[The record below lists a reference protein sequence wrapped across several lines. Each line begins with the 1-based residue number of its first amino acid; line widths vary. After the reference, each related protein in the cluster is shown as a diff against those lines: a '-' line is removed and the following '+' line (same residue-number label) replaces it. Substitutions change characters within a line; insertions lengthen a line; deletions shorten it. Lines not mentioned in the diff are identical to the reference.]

1 MKTDL
6 TLHRVITDRKIPI
19 VDTWERPAD
28 WLPMPTSFSEEY
40 PEVAILYA
48 VFEGMP
54 ALTDFI
60 TYSSQAYQ
68 IDWGDGVVETKASGE
83 KSSHTYDFAALP
95 ESSRCSR
102 GYKQVIIRLT
112 SLNNTCSYEFNSAT
126 NQPYNHYFLEFL
138 VSSIDNSN
146 SSFRYIGATPA
157 RLLER
162 FVGGDVV
169 GSALYNT
176 LKGCTA
182 LESVSMGQFIGNTES
197 FFDGCYNLKFLS
209 FTGYTTGTSYD
220 SMFKDCSRL
229 EQAPPPPPAGDLNSL
244 YRNMSFKEFTGDIS
258 GNSGLR
264 SMFSGCSKLK
274 KVALI
279 GNLPAYIDL
288 LFYGCLALEDINDF
302 TLNAST
308 DSLASMFYNC
318 KLLKKIPFSTCPT
331 TVKDFNNFAD
341 GCESLLEIPALDASG
356 NTNTFGNFARNCY
369 KLSRCRM
376 TGINNTISFL
386 NAGLS
391 REAIVEIF
399 NNLAT
404 VSAKTITITG
414 TPGAAALT
422 QAERDIAL
430 NKGWTIT
437 G

>member
-1 MKTDL
+1 MKNDL
-6 TLHRVITDRKIPI
+6 TLHRVIADRKPPT
-19 VDTWERPAD
+19 VDTWQRPAD

-60 TYSSQAYQ
+60 SWSGQAYS

-83 KSSHTYDFAALP
+83 TSSHTYIFSALP

-112 SLNNTCSYEFNSAT
+112 SLTSNCTYYFNSAN

-138 VSSIDNSN
+138 VSGLTANEH
-146 SSFRYIGATPA
+146 FRHIGATPA
-157 RLLER
+157 KFLER
-162 FVGGDVV
+162 YSGGNVF
-169 GSALYNT
+169 GSELTTTFYNCPS
-176 LKGCTA
+176 LS
-182 LESVSMGQFIGNTES
+182 SVSMGNIIGNAES
-197 FFDGCYNLKFLS
+197 FFSNCSSLKYLS
-209 FTGYTTGTSYD
+209 FTGYQQASSYY
-220 SMFKDCSRL
+220 SLFRGCIKL
-229 EQAPPPPPAGDLNSL
+229 APLPAPPLSGGLGSF
-244 YRNMSFKEFTGDIS
+244 YRETAITEFTGDLSENTSMESMFYSCLQLKRVTFTGIS
-258 GNSGLR
+258 LPPIISYAFYNCPQLEEINNFILNPLSTRLS
-264 SMFSGCSKLK
+264 SMFS
-274 KVALI
+274 
-279 GNLPAYIDL
+279 
-288 LFYGCLALEDINDF
+288 
-302 TLNAST
+302 
-308 DSLASMFYNC
+308 NC
-318 KLLKKIPFSTCPT
+318 KSLPILPFSTCPS
-331 TVKDFNNFAD
+331 TVVNFNNFVD
-341 GCESLLEIPALDASG
+341 GCETLLEIPALDASG
-356 NTNTFGNFARNCY
+356 NTSTFGNFARNCY
-369 KLSRCRM
+369 KLSRCKM

-386 NAGLS
+386 NAGLA

-404 VSAKTITITG
+404 VTGKTITISG